1 MKSKAPLAL
10 MEQLVM
16 VLVFALAAALCV
28 QAFFASDRMS
38 RQGEARDR
46 AVLLAQN
53 TAEYLKEYGK
63 EYGAEQTAQ
72 TLAQALGGT
81 AETPERVCVYLDGE
95 LSEDRPAPENAA
107 YLLRVELEDAQC
119 GGRLGRAEISVYQAG
134 AAEPLFSIPAAWQE
148 GEDAQA

>member
-46 AVLLAQN
+46 AVLLADSGI
-53 TAEYLKEYGK
+53 A
-63 EYGAEQTAQ
+63 
-72 TLAQALGGT
+72 
-81 AETPERVCVYLDGE
+81 
-95 LSEDRPAPENAA
+95 NAA
-107 YLLRVELEDAQC
+107 RYRCKAVPA
-119 GGRLGRAEISVYQAG
+119 AG
-134 AAEPLFSIPAAWQE
+134 ALVKE
-148 GEDAQA
+148 EDSGNKQIEFAL

>member
-53 TAEYLKEYGK
+53 TAEYLKEYG
-63 EYGAEQTAQ
+63 AEQTAQ

-81 AETPERVCVYLDGE
+81 AETPERVCVYLDGG
-95 LSEDRPAPENAA
+95 LSEDRPAPEDAA
-107 YLLRVELEDAQC
+107 YLLRVELEDAQY
-119 GGRLGRAEISVYQAG
+119 GGRLGRAEVSVYQAG

-148 GEDAQA
+148 GEDART